1 MHTLLSCNQYD
12 RMIKKKCEA
21 ILPSSTTNKLPIKG
35 TNIKKKCKLVPGIGK
50 DIRSLQVEKST
61 GTKSTSTTTIG
72 GKKRGNEGAKTTG
85 NTVDKKR
92 GKYMSFSHRLQ
103 LQREAEQKFAKF
115 IRFLL

>member
-1 MHTLLSCNQYD
+1 
-12 RMIKKKCEA
+12 MIKKKCEA

-35 TNIKKKCKLVPGIGK
+35 TNIKKKCKLVPGIGN

-61 GTKSTSTTTIG
+61 ASTTTIG

-85 NTVDKKR
+85 SNPDKKR
-92 GKYMSFSHRLQ
+92 VKYMSFSHRLQ

>member
-1 MHTLLSCNQYD
+1 
-12 RMIKKKCEA
+12 MIKKKCEA

-35 TNIKKKCKLVPGIGK
+35 TKSKKLVPSAGN
-50 DIRSLQVEKST
+50 DIRTLPVEKST

-72 GKKRGNEGAKTTG
+72 GKKRGYEGAKTTG
-85 NTVDKKR
+85 SNPEKKR

-103 LQREAEQKFAKF
+103 LQRAAEQKFAKF